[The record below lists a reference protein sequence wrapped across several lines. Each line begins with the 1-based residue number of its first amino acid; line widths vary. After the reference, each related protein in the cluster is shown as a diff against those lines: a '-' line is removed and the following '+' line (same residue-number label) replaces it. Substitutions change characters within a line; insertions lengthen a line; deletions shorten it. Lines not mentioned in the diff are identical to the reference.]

1 MRSFTQITDRRYAG
15 QLDQA
20 TEQEWSEPFLF
31 CQLCDTQF
39 GMFRGNAGGEVNWA
53 EERATAELA
62 VAHINR
68 LRPKFAIVCG
78 DLVHAAPSGTPG
90 PNGFDPKAQAAQV
103 ADFKRTMSRIDEE
116 IALVCVCGN
125 HDLGNLPNKATVELW
140 TDRFGSDYFAFWAG
154 GCRCIVLN
162 SSLHAEDLWDEVLSA
177 PEASREDGQPQ
188 TPAGLAADRAEA
200 EAMAAEQEAWLDLE
214 LEAVQASAAAHTLV
228 FTHVP
233 PFTATDDEPGDST
246 NCAPMHA
253 AAQLPCRRSAPWW
266 F

>member
-1 MRSFTQITDRRYAG
+1 
-15 QLDQA
+15 
-20 TEQEWSEPFLF
+20 
-31 CQLCDTQF
+31 
-39 GMFRGNAGGEVNWA
+39 
-53 EERATAELA
+53 
-62 VAHINR
+62 
-68 LRPKFAIVCG
+68 
-78 DLVHAAPSGTPG
+78 
-90 PNGFDPKAQAAQV
+90 
-103 ADFKRTMSRIDEE
+103 
-116 IALVCVCGN
+116 
-125 HDLGNLPNKATVELW
+125 
-140 TDRFGSDYFAFWAG
+140 
-154 GCRCIVLN
+154 VLN